1 MRKLIHTNQ
10 NHPVSILILAV
21 FLFSFIFPAYAEA
34 KYDYI
39 DITKPFIKKIP
50 IAVPSFKEMA
60 DNSEALKKAGEAAE
74 LLSETLDFTGY
85 FKYYTF
91 LVIELSKL

>member
-1 MRKLIHTNQ
+1 MSKRIQSNQ
-10 NHPVSILILAV
+10 THPVLVLFLAV

-39 DITKPFIKKIP
+39 DITNPFIKKIP
-50 IAVPSFKEMA
+50 IAVPFFKGMTE
-60 DNSEALKKAGEAAE
+60 NSEELKKTGEAAD

-85 FKYYTF
+85 FKIIDRGAF
-91 LVIELSKL
+91 LADP